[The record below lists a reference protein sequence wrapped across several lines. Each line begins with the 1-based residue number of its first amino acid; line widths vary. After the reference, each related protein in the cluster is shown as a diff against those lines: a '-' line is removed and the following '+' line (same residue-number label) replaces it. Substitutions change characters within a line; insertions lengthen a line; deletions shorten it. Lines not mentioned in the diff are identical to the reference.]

1 FGLRVIVLVTMHDP
15 CISYEALS
23 RVAEFLGNR
32 CSSTM
37 GAIKSLQV
45 CHYSLNKYSMY
56 WAGDFDLGLDALK
69 LHLRIV
75 IAVTMYR
82 LRSLNEFLKRYGFI
96 PPALTAPT
104 SDVMIRRALLKLSVN
119 RANYRDVIC
128 RRNID
133 CF

>member
-1 FGLRVIVLVTMHDP
+1 MRDP
-15 CISYEALS
+15 CISYETLS
-23 RVAEFLGNR
+23 RVAEFFGNR

-45 CHYSLNKYSMY
+45 CHYSLNKHSMV
-56 WAGDFDLGLDALK
+56 WANNFDFALNALK

-75 IAVTMYR
+75 IAVTMFC
-82 LRSLNEFLKRYGFI
+82 LRSLNESLKRYGFI
-96 PPALTAPT
+96 PPALMAPM

-119 RANYRDVIC
+119 RTNYRDVFYGG
-128 RRNID
+128 NID